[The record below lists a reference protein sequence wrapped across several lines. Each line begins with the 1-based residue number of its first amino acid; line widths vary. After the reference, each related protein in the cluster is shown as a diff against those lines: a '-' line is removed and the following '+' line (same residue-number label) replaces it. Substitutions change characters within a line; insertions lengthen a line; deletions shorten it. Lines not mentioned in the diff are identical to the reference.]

1 MSPRHSLIRLVLRR
15 SSRLL
20 WVVVLL
26 ALPILLL
33 VPFGVLWLWQHG
45 MLLIW
50 LSGTLLLTLAGYLAA
65 WWFAR
70 RGGSQEGLQAGFPP
84 GFPERQSAASIGGTE
99 GWSPRDRQAW
109 IEVLDEA
116 ATVDK
121 DAALDRAYLVATAER
136 TIERVARHYHP
147 EDRDPVW
154 SFTGPEL
161 LMLVE
166 RVSQRLRLIV
176 LEHVPGAHLIEARH
190 LMRAWE
196 LKPTAETGWKTF
208 KHLHTAWRVS
218 RVVNPI
224 AALMAEARQFLV
236 NTAVHETT
244 DYLRTQ
250 GLRIWVEEVGRA
262 AIELYSG
269 RLRVDL
275 ERMEAI
281 AGQERGATDTLGPV
295 RILIAGRVNS
305 GKSSLTNLL
314 LGEVMAGVSREK
326 LTVRSMTYAL
336 EREGLPESVLIDT
349 PGLESTEGID
359 SLVADAWRADFL
371 LWVSPLDTS
380 DRALDRLALDG
391 IRARYASDPR
401 RNLLP
406 ILVVVSRVEHSSS
419 PRGLESGLRKM
430 AEELA
435 ISPSMLVPMTLLD
448 PLASIQQ
455 DVIWER
461 LTQLYPEA
469 RRNRAQRLQIAAGSG
484 NWRRVL
490 TQTRGAARLL
500 KNRLPWSRTSDS
512 SNP

>member
-1 MSPRHSLIRLVLRR
+1 MSPGNSLIRLVLRR

-20 WVVVLL
+20 WVIVLL

-33 VPFGVLWLWQHG
+33 LPFGILWLWQHG

-50 LSGTLLLTLAGYLAA
+50 LSGTLVLTLTGYLAA

-70 RGGSQEGLQAGFPP
+70 RGGNPPDLLVGFSDT
-84 GFPERQSAASIGGTE
+84 QTAASPEGDD

-109 IEVLDEA
+109 LEVLDEA

-121 DAALDRAYLVATAER
+121 GAALDRAYLLATAER

-147 EDRDPVW
+147 EDRDPIW

-166 RVSQRLRLIV
+166 RVSQRLRSIL

-236 NTAVHETT
+236 NTAVHETS

-281 AGQERGATDTLGPV
+281 AGQERGTADVPGPV
-295 RILIAGRVNS
+295 RILIAGKVNS
-305 GKSSLTNLL
+305 GKSSLANLL
-314 LGEVMAGVSREK
+314 LGEVMAGVSSEK
-326 LTVRSMTYAL
+326 LTVRTVTYAL

-349 PGLESTEGID
+349 PGLESAGDID
-359 SLVADAWRADFL
+359 DLVADTWGADLL
-371 LWVSPLDTS
+371 LWVSSFDAT
-380 DRALDRLALDG
+380 DRGLDRLALDA

-406 ILVVVSRVEHSSS
+406 ILVVVPRVEQSTT
-419 PRGLESGLRKM
+419 PRELESTLREL

-435 ISPSMLVPMTLLD
+435 ISPTMLVPMTLLD
-448 PLASIQQ
+448 PLARVQQ
-455 DVIWER
+455 NAIWER
-461 LTQLYPEA
+461 LTLLYPEA

-500 KNRLPWSRTSDS
+500 KKRLPWSRSGD
-512 SNP
+512 